1 MLSPI
6 GWCWGAERCT
16 RCPII
21 MGGDPNLTGD
31 LRVGAKLGVRPPPP
45 PQHPVLGLIPS
56 CWRNEFT

>member
-1 MLSPI
+1 MWGPPGGKELRGVLSPI

-31 LRVGAKLGVRPPPP
+31 LRVGAKLGVRP
-45 PQHPVLGLIPS
+45 HPNTL
-56 CWRNEFT
+56 CWV

>member
-31 LRVGAKLGVRPPPP
+31 LRVGAKLGVRPPP
-45 PQHPVLGLIPS
+45 HPNTL
-56 CWRNEFT
+56 CWV